1 MKTNPRSTTRSLV
14 LAALF
19 LALAF
24 CLGGVTLLCVQLL
37 GTGLLL
43 LSSGAY
49 YPVSMAGLLT
59 LAGSLYLIAYVV
71 FSHIA
76 EHGGGEIVPVTLS
89 LGAHSVQVRALR
101 DTGNTLRD
109 PITNERVLVTDWQTA
124 ASLLPEAGLDA
135 ERLARPDTLL
145 TALAAECPGLR
156 FRLIP
161 YRAVGTQAGLLL
173 AVRCTAEEK
182 NGKTKQILTAFSPT
196 PVSDGGSFNALTGG
210 VL

>member
-1 MKTNPRSTTRSLV
+1 MTSSAFPWIRSSW
-14 LAALF
+14 
-19 LALAF
+19 
-24 CLGGVTLLCVQLL
+24 
-37 GTGLLL
+37 
-43 LSSGAY
+43 
-49 YPVSMAGLLT
+49 
-59 LAGSLYLIAYVV
+59 
-71 FSHIA
+71 
-76 EHGGGEIVPVTLS
+76 
-89 LGAHSVQVRALR
+89 
-101 DTGNTLRD
+101 
-109 PITNERVLVTDWQTA
+109 RVLVTDWQTA